1 MPKINWLF
9 SFFAGVTSLGSL
21 ALPASGQALL
31 PYTLELDSEQLEQ
44 QGLNLVQDAVQLVR
58 FQQYELALPRAKLAT
73 QVAPDNFQTWFVLG
87 SLYLQNQEID
97 KAIESLRIA
106 RSLATEEEAGIFFT
120 LGSAYFQKEN
130 YQAAIDNI
138 EQGLKIEPNSI
149 EALFDLGNSYL
160 MLKNYPKALVSYEQ
174 AYSKDQKFW
183 PAINNIGLVK
193 YEQGNINGAIEQW
206 QNSLEIDP
214 EAAEPQLAIAVAW
227 YTHKADKK
235 ASGLAFGKAAL
246 NKDIRYGNLS
256 FLKQNLWGEKLL
268 ADTAK
273 FLSDP
278 QFKALVPQTPSP
290 DSDN

>member
-1 MPKINWLF
+1 MPKSNWLF

-87 SLYLQNQEID
+87 SLYLQNEEAD
-97 KAIESLRIA
+97 KAIESLQIA
-106 RSLATEEEAGIFFT
+106 RSLSPEDESGILFT

-130 YQAAIDNI
+130 YQAAIENI
-138 EQGLKIEPNSI
+138 EKGLAIEPNAV

-160 MLKNYPKALVSYEQ
+160 MLKNYSKALSSYEQ
-174 AYSKDQKFW
+174 AYNKEQKFW

-193 YEQGNINGAIEQW
+193 YEQGDITGAIKQW
-206 QNSLEIDP
+206 EKALEIDS

-227 YTHKADKK
+227 YTHQADKK
-235 ASGLAFGKAAL
+235 ASGLALGKAAL
-246 NKDIRYGNLS
+246 NQDNRYGDLE
-256 FLKQNLWGEKLL
+256 FLKQNLWGDQLL
-268 ADTAK
+268 ADTAR

-278 QFKALVPQTPSP
+278 QVEALVPLTPELNSR
-290 DSDN
+290 